1 MPVAAVSQPIQQRTR
16 FRSSRARRVA
26 GAAEQAKRRKWRR
39 RRDKADEGWGEL
51 QLQLCPRNSGWA
63 GHCGDEDYSLAVLG
77 PLDRLEAASL
87 SAGSAPCMDPP
98 ACVQFGTPTGQEVV
112 VGGVGGGARALV
124 DGCIGRST
132 LPFLPLEVAAWQG
145 HHPLD
150 LVGVLDQPRTASG
163 KSIGVAVALP
173 RVHTAMR
180 SGLEGMHARS
190 HAPFCWCRALSC
202 EAQAG
207 QQGSRSRWRC
217 GSI

>member
-1 MPVAAVSQPIQQRTR
+1 MASASASGQ
-16 FRSSRARRVA
+16 
-26 GAAEQAKRRKWRR
+26 
-39 RRDKADEGWGEL
+39 ADEGGEL
-51 QLQLCPRNSGWA
+51 QLQLCRPAQFGMGTPLR
-63 GHCGDEDYSLAVLG
+63 CGDEDYSLAVLG

-98 ACVQFGTPTGQEVV
+98 ACVQFGTPTGGRRWV
-112 VGGVGGGARALV
+112 GVGGCESFGGWMHRSFHTSLPSTRGSGMAGA
-124 DGCIGRST
+124 SS
-132 LPFLPLEVAAWQG
+132 
-145 HHPLD
+145 LD

-163 KSIGVAVALP
+163 KSIAVAVALP

>member
-98 ACVQFGTPTGQEVV
+98 ACVQFGTPTGGRRWV
-112 VGGVGGGARALV
+112 GVGGCESFGGWMHRSFHTSLPSTRGSGMAGASSFGLGWSLGPATYGLGKVGRGRRRSPTGAHRDAKWPGGHARTLARSVLLV
-124 DGCIGRST
+124 PCLVVRGTGRS
-132 LPFLPLEVAAWQG
+132 AG
-145 HHPLD
+145 
-150 LVGVLDQPRTASG
+150 
-163 KSIGVAVALP
+163 
-173 RVHTAMR
+173 
-180 SGLEGMHARS
+180 
-190 HAPFCWCRALSC
+190 APAP
-202 EAQAG
+202 G
-207 QQGSRSRWRC
+207 GG